1 MARKN
6 AVTERDVSGGGFIDE
21 RGRHINTDVPEEAR
35 RGAKSKSNA
44 RKRLKQKQREAD
56 KRQREIQ
63 EEDES
68 KKPKAKKNRK
78 KESKKPDYTLDP
90 EKEKKRKRKKK
101 ADAQKAKE
109 QEEKPKKKKKRK
121 KKTVGDYIK
130 EGKPDKARK
139 KMEKLQ
145 SKAMSTLE
153 SQELEEME
161 EVSEEAEAV
170 LMPSS
175 ASSSEVEFIK
185 EYDHIYSTLGSIIR
199 KLEERMTEKDS
210 NVSSKD
216 VYALMTMYSQMRE
229 TIADIRSIKDM
240 NEQAEDL
247 AQQVFDPAAKSA
259 GESLVNI
266 YYKTTS
272 IIRQN
277 VDDPKKVEEIL
288 EKLKIEIAD
297 QAGRLQDQFGTA
309 RDRIV
314 DILNGGR

>member
-1 MARKN
+1 MARKRG
-6 AVTERDVSGGGFIDE
+6 VTEIDVSGGFVDE
-21 RGRHINTDVPEEAR
+21 RGRRVNTDIPAEE
-35 RGAKSKSNA
+35 RGRVSRGKSNA

-63 EEDES
+63 EEDEA
-68 KKPKAKKNRK
+68 KKPGAKKHRK
-78 KESKKPDYTLDP
+78 KKSKEPDYTLDP
-90 EKEKKRKRKKK
+90 EKEKRAKRKKK
-101 ADAQKAKE
+101 ADAQKEKE
-109 QEEKPKKKKKRK
+109 KNEEKPKKKKRK

-145 SKAMSTLE
+145 SKALAVLE
-153 SQELEEME
+153 PQEME
-161 EVSEEAEAV
+161 EVSEAQEAI

-175 ASSSEVEFIK
+175 AASSEVEFMR
-185 EYDHIYSTLGSIIR
+185 EYDHIYGTLGSIIR
-199 KLEERMTEKDS
+199 KLEERMTDAKSDI
-210 NVSSKD
+210 SSKD

-259 GESLVNI
+259 GESLVNV

-277 VDDPKKVEEIL
+277 VDDPKVVEELL
-288 EKLKIEIAD
+288 EKLKIEISD
-297 QAGRLQDQFGTA
+297 QAGRLQSQFETA
-309 RDRIV
+309 RGRIV
-314 DILNGGR
+314 EVLNGGR